1 MDREK
6 MLENFANSIPD
17 PVVITGLDHTIL
29 FVNRAA
35 VELFKEDE
43 SLVGKSLFFCHNQ
56 ESKQKME
63 TVLEQLKN
71 GEEEVQIPSRQGG
84 SPDNRQHTFM
94 RAIRNADGE
103 LVGYY
108 ERYMYWGKRID

>member
-1 MDREK
+1 MDMEK
-6 MLENFANSIPD
+6 LLENFANSIPD
-17 PVVITGLDHTIL
+17 PVVITALDHTIR

-43 SLVGKSLFFCHNQ
+43 SLVGKSLFFCHNE
-56 ESKQKME
+56 ESKQKIE
-63 TVLEQLKN
+63 AVLERLKN
-71 GEEEVQIPSRQGG
+71 GEDEVQITSRQGEN
-84 SPDNRQHTFM
+84 PENRQHTFM
-94 RAIRNADGE
+94 RAIRKADGA